1 MTARTPSGASA
12 TRALPAKARVSE
24 TMPATVLQAKA
35 LQATVRSAHLSRRR
49 VIKVLSA
56 IATLGLCAFQFGDR
70 NGLNNMPFGQVQPLV
85 SDLAKARRLARQGNI
100 DLLEGETVP
109 GKAVSLRGEITD
121 ANCYL
126 GSHAHGYDHAFC
138 AKLCAAAG
146 GPLVFVS
153 DQGGEIYLV
162 LSERNGIRLPESI
175 LDRIGVPG
183 TVVKGKVLNAGGM
196 RALAIEGLAP

>member
-12 TRALPAKARVSE
+12 IQALRAKARMSE
-24 TMPATVLQAKA
+24 TTPATVR
-35 LQATVRSAHLSRRR
+35 QATVRSAQLSRRR

-70 NGLNNMPFGQVQPLV
+70 YGLNNMPFGQVQPLV

-100 DLLEGETVP
+100 DLLVGQTVP

-126 GSHAHGYDHAFC
+126 GSHTHGYDHAYGC
-138 AKLCAAAG
+138 RG
-146 GPLVFVS
+146 NNS
-153 DQGGEIYLV
+153 H
-162 LSERNGIRLPESI
+162 R
-175 LDRIGVPG
+175 
-183 TVVKGKVLNAGGM
+183 
-196 RALAIEGLAP
+196 

>member
-1 MTARTPSGASA
+1 MTVRTPSGASA
-12 TRALPAKARVSE
+12 TRALRTKARVNE
-24 TMPATVLQAKA
+24 TMPATA

-49 VIKVLSA
+49 VIKLVSA

-70 NGLNNMPFGQVQPLV
+70 YGLNNMPFGQAQLLA
-85 SDLAKARRLARQGNI
+85 SDLAKVRRLAKQGNN
-100 DLLEGETVP
+100 DMLVGQTVP
-109 GKAVSLRGEITD
+109 GKAASLRGEITD

-126 GSHAHGYDHAFC
+126 GSHSHGYDHAFC
-138 AKLCAAAG
+138 AKMCAAAG
-146 GPLVFVS
+146 NPLVFVS

-162 LSERNGIRLPESI
+162 LSERKRLPLPENV

-183 TVVKGKVLNAGGM
+183 TVVKGKVLDAGGM

>member
-1 MTARTPSGASA
+1 
-12 TRALPAKARVSE
+12 V
-24 TMPATVLQAKA
+24 
-35 LQATVRSAHLSRRR
+35 LQATVSSAHLSRRR
-49 VIKVLSA
+49 AIKLLSA

-70 NGLNNMPFGQVQPLV
+70 NGLNNMPFEQVTPLV
-85 SDLAKARRLARQGNI
+85 SDLAKARRLAKQGNI
-100 DLLEGETVP
+100 DLLVGQTVP
-109 GKAVSLRGEITD
+109 GKAASLRGEIAD

-138 AKLCAAAG
+138 AKMCAAAG
-146 GPLVFVS
+146 NPLIFVS

-162 LSERNGIRLPESI
+162 LSERNGTRLPENV

-183 TVVKGKVLNAGGM
+183 TVVKGKVLDAGGM

>member
-1 MTARTPSGASA
+1 
-12 TRALPAKARVSE
+12 
-24 TMPATVLQAKA
+24 
-35 LQATVRSAHLSRRR
+35 
-49 VIKVLSA
+49 
-56 IATLGLCAFQFGDR
+56 
-70 NGLNNMPFGQVQPLV
+70 MPFGQVQPLV

-100 DLLEGETVP
+100 DLLVGQTVP

-126 GSHAHGYDHAFC
+126 GSHTHGYDHAFC
-138 AKLCAAAG
+138 AKMCAAAG
-146 GPLVFVS
+146 NTLVFVS

-162 LSERNGIRLPESI
+162 LSERNGIRLPGNV

-183 TVVKGKVLNAGGM
+183 AAVKGKVLDAGGM

>member
-1 MTARTPSGASA
+1 
-12 TRALPAKARVSE
+12 
-24 TMPATVLQAKA
+24 MPATV

-49 VIKVLSA
+49 VIKLLSA

-100 DLLEGETVP
+100 DLLVGQAVP
-109 GKAVSLRGEITD
+109 GMAVSLRGEITD

-126 GSHAHGYDHAFC
+126 GSHTHGYDHAFC
-138 AKLCAAAG
+138 AKMCAAAG
-146 GPLVFVS
+146 NPLVFVS
-153 DQGGEIYLV
+153 DQSGKIYLV
-162 LSERNGIRLPESI
+162 LSERNGTRLPENV

-183 TVVKGKVLNAGGM
+183 TVVKGEVLDAGGM
-196 RALAIEGLAP
+196 RALVIEGLAP

>member
-1 MTARTPSGASA
+1 
-12 TRALPAKARVSE
+12 
-24 TMPATVLQAKA
+24 MPATVLQAP
-35 LQATVRSAHLSRRR
+35 VRSAHLSRRR
-49 VIKVLSA
+49 VIKLVSA

-70 NGLNNMPFGQVQPLV
+70 NGLNNKPFEQVQPLV
-85 SDLAKARRLARQGNI
+85 FDLAKARRLAKQGNI
-100 DLLEGETVP
+100 DLLVGQTVP
-109 GKAVSLRGEITD
+109 GKAARLRGEITD

-126 GSHAHGYDHAFC
+126 GGHAHGYDHAFC

-146 GPLVFVS
+146 NPLVFVS

-162 LSERNGIRLPESI
+162 LSERNGIRLPEKV

-183 TVVKGKVLNAGGM
+183 TVVKGKVLDAGGM